1 MAHYEVRKYAGWHHH
16 MLTTMLAHF
25 FLWHLKLH
33 LGKKAPALTV
43 AQLRTLLD
51 AVLPLRIATVD
62 AVLALVAWVQ
72 RRNHRA
78 YLAHRK
84 RRESEG

>member
-1 MAHYEVRKYAGWHHH
+1 

-43 AQLRTLLD
+43 SQLRTIL
-51 AVLPLRIATVD
+51 AVVLPLRTYTID
-62 AVLALVAWVQ
+62 EVLALVAWVQ
-72 RRNHRA
+72 RCNHRA
-78 YLAHRK
+78 YLAHSK
-84 RRESEG
+84 RRETEG